1 MRSRSAM
8 TISGRGTISGFDSE
22 VERRSKV
29 KLRGGRMP
37 APVTIGGR
45 DDVLETHI
53 RPQTTFMGTIAQGR
67 SDQMS
72 TLRVADMDQAS
83 NRTLHGRKS
92 EEEIMSD
99 AELVFTC
106 ADLSRDLMMPV
117 HEVRKILRRLKVPS
131 SSQYLIVNCGYS
143 V

>member
-1 MRSRSAM
+1 
-8 TISGRGTISGFDSE
+8 
-22 VERRSKV
+22 
-29 KLRGGRMP
+29 
-37 APVTIGGR
+37 
-45 DDVLETHI
+45 
-53 RPQTTFMGTIAQGR
+53 MGAIAQGR

-143 V
+143 VDRYQWNLRDYRTVMQAIAASRKPKANRHGRSYQRRLVKG